1 MSNDTKKIS
10 INLDS
15 ILDSQARSIELN
27 PEKIFEKH
35 HEKKIKEQRGNKKII
50 LAFIFAVLGVAFLD
64 PDKFNLIHLSLFF
77 VLGLINLWAN
87 ESTRKK
93 IENVDI
99 TTSFSEFADQR
110 RLIAQASLKQ
120 FKIMRATNIII
131 ITLAFGASFYRYI
144 VTQDL
149 IFFGLVS
156 VLMAI
161 GSFIALRAS
170 HQGVLEYQ
178 RLSKE

>member
-1 MSNDTKKIS
+1 MNKNIDQIS
-10 INLDS
+10 LTLDS
-15 ILDSQARSIELN
+15 ILEGETIPLNSESIF
-27 PEKIFEKH
+27 KKH
-35 HEKKIKEQRGNKKII
+35 HEKKIREQRGNKKII
-50 LAFIFAVLGVAFLD
+50 LAFIFTLLGVAFLD

-77 VLGLINLWAN
+77 ILGLINLWAN
-87 ESTRKK
+87 ESARKK

-120 FKIMRATNIII
+120 FKIIRATNLIFS
-131 ITLAFGASFYRYI
+131 TLAFGASFYRYI